1 MVETDTASGVARKGD
16 RNEEWRSVMRMTAQ
30 V

>member
-1 MVETDTASGVARKGD
+1 MVEADTASGVARKGD
-16 RNEEWRSVMRMTAQ
+16 PNEEYEEWRMRMQ